1 MVRDALKRA
10 LLTMR
15 TVVVRLNSRMLDS
28 PGTAAD
34 GFDRDQYPAPPA
46 DVRKNVPEQMFMS
59 LIARILLLLAAPIA
73 ALFVARDALNF
84 GVVQMVVAT
93 ILFTAMVA
101 AAAFWPRR
109 RPR

>member
-1 MVRDALKRA
+1 M
-10 LLTMR
+10 
-15 TVVVRLNSRMLDS
+15 
-28 PGTAAD
+28 
-34 GFDRDQYPAPPA
+34 PPA
-46 DVRKNVPEQMFMS
+46 EVGKGVLERIAMS

-84 GVVQMVVAT
+84 GVVQMIVVT

-101 AAAFWPRR
+101 AAAFWPRQ